1 MRGFGPRYR
10 RSYDRALM
18 IAIAP
23 AQYVNARVALRLRL
37 VPRRR
42 PVDRG

>member
-1 MRGFGPRYR
+1 MPAFGPRYR

-18 IAIAP
+18 VAIAP

-42 PVDRG
+42 SI